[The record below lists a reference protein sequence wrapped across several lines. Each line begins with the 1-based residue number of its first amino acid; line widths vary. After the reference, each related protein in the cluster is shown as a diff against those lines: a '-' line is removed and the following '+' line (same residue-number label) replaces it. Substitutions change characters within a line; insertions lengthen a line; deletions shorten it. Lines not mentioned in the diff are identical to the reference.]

1 LASEANQA
9 RIARR
14 RVEEERG
21 DTLFVPER
29 RRNRR
34 LPSAIAPSELGE
46 RGKSGTDRENVSI
59 GAPLASPNDGR
70 MWPMAHPRAG
80 QPALPED
87 LIDVDAV
94 ISAYYD
100 LVPDP
105 SNPDQQVAFGTS
117 GHRGSSLDTAFNDA
131 HIAATTQAIVEY
143 RASQGIT
150 GPLYIG
156 KDTHALSTPAW
167 TTAIEVLVANGVMVR
182 AEDDEDYTPTPA
194 VSRAI
199 VVHNATATAGDRADG
214 IVVTPSHNPPR
225 DGGFKYNP
233 PHGGP
238 ADSDATSVIAA
249 RANALLA
256 DGSAIRRRPYAD
268 VLSDVQRFDYL
279 GAYCEDLVNAVNL
292 RAVRDAGV
300 HIGADPMGGA
310 SVQYWGYIAE
320 NLGIDLTVVNPKI
333 DPRWSFM
340 TLDTDG
346 KIRMDCS
353 SPNAMASLIRNKD
366 EYDIATGNDAD
377 ADRHGIVTPDAGLM
391 NPNAY
396 LAVAIQYL
404 YANRP
409 GWRPDA
415 GIGKTLVS
423 SSMIDRV
430 AASLDRTLVEVPVG
444 FKWFVPGL
452 RTGEI
457 GFGGEESAGAS
468 FLALDGSTWTTDKD
482 GILLALLA
490 SEIKAVTGRSPSEL
504 YDELTAEHGA
514 PAYARID
521 APANREEKAKLSK
534 LDASS
539 VTATELAGEPITAI
553 LTRAPGN
560 DAPIGGLKV
569 VTESAWFAARPSG
582 TEDVYKIYAE
592 SFRGPEHLAEVQ
604 EAARAVVSAALEG

>member
-1 LASEANQA
+1 MCRPSAKTG
-9 RIARR
+9 IARR
-14 RVEEERG
+14 RAEEERAKG
-21 DTLFVPER
+21 FPLRVTTSSAGSRAIRAER
-29 RRNRR
+29 
-34 LPSAIAPSELGE
+34 SGAIKPCRQILRTYGHRSHRA
-46 RGKSGTDRENVSI
+46 
-59 GAPLASPNDGR
+59 APNDGR
-70 MWPMAHPRAG
+70 MWAMAHPRAG

-100 LVPDP
+100 LVPDH
-105 SNPDQQVAFGTS
+105 SNPDQQVVFGTS

-167 TTAIEVLVANGVMVR
+167 TTAIEVLLANGVTVC
-182 AEDDEDYTPTPA
+182 AEDDQDYTPTPA
-194 VSRAI
+194 ISRAI
-199 VVHNATATAGDRADG
+199 VVHNRTATPSNTADG

-238 ADSDATSVIAA
+238 ADTDATSVIAA

-256 DGSAIRRRPYAD
+256 DGSEIRRRPYAD
-268 VLSDVQRFDYL
+268 VVSEVQRFDYL
-279 GAYCEDLVNAVNL
+279 GAYCEDLVNALNL
-292 RAVRDAGV
+292 RAIREAGV

-320 NLGIDLTVVNPKI
+320 NLGIDLTVVNPKV

-430 AASLDRTLVEVPVG
+430 AASLGRTLVEVPVG

-490 SEIKAVTGRSPSEL
+490 SEIKAVTGQSPSEL
-504 YDELTAEHGA
+504 YAELTAEHGA

-521 APANREEKAKLSK
+521 APADREQKAKLSK

-569 VTESAWFAARPSG
+569 ATESAWFAARPSG

-592 SFRGPEHLAEVQ
+592 SFKGPEHLAEVQ